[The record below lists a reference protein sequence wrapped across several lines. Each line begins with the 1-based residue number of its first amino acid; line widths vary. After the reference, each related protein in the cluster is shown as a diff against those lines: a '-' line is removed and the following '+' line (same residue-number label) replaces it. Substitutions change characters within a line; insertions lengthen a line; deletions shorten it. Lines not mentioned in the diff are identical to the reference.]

1 MKQISSLDLYYL
13 IKEFKFL
20 EENRIDSF
28 YFENDIFFIKIYVK
42 GKGHFYL
49 ENSISNYIFIT
60 DKKEEISNFP
70 NSFIQH
76 LRKYLKNGY
85 LKKIEQVENERILK
99 LRIETKDSQTEIIT
113 PYYIIIELFANG
125 NVILCDENFS
135 IKNSIV
141 KKKYKDRVVMVK
153 EEYVLPPQKPLN
165 IFNLDLGLFK
175 EELKKSDLSIVKF
188 IAIKLGLGGK
198 FAEEICQRAQIDKN
212 KQTINICDNEIKTL
226 ETELKKIINIDI
238 KPKLVMK
245 GEKII
250 DFIPFEFKSIKDE
263 QIDIDTFNNTI
274 KTYFQQFRDNI
285 DIREDEFTKELEK
298 LKKRVEKQIESKED
312 ILKEYEIYNNY
323 GNKIY
328 ENYALIEDLLNSI
341 NISAKNKGWDTV
353 LKTIKENEKLSK
365 IIKFLDYKNNEIELE
380 LD

>member
-13 IKEFKFL
+13 LKEFKFL
-20 EENRIDSF
+20 EENRIDNF
-28 YFENDIFFIKIYVK
+28 YFENDIFFIKMYVK

-99 LRIETKDSQTEIIT
+99 LRIETKDSQTQIIT
-113 PYYIIIELFANG
+113 PYYLIIELFANG
-125 NVILCDENFS
+125 NVILCDENLL

-153 EEYVLPPQKPLN
+153 EEYVLPPQKQLN
-165 IFNLDLGLFK
+165 IFNLNLELFK

-188 IAIKLGLGGK
+188 IAIKFGLGGK
-198 FAEEICQRAQIDKN
+198 FAEEICENSKIDKN
-212 KQTINICDNEIKTL
+212 KLTQDIDETNLKNL
-226 ETELKKIINIDI
+226 ENELKNIPNLDI

-263 QIDIDTFNNTI
+263 QTHIDTFNNAI
-274 KTYFQQFRDNI
+274 KTYFEQFRDNV
-285 DIREDEFTKELEK
+285 DIREDEFTKELAK
-298 LKKRVEKQIESKED
+298 LKKRLEKQIESKQEV
-312 ILKEYEIYNNY
+312 LKDYEIYNGY

-341 NISAKNKGWDTV
+341 NTSAKNKGWDSV

-365 IIKFLDYKNNEIELE
+365 IVKSLNYKNNEIELE
-380 LD
+380 LQ